1 MNTVSLNK
9 IDATTLA
16 RICRARLNMVH
27 IERTGDD
34 IYDIS
39 IGHESGDDF
48 DVLIGWTVDF
58 MKGNIKPTYC
68 SVMHKE
74 VKSLVS
80 NAELSG
86 GQLEF
91 SDVQALRLLQRVK
104 SYLKGMLS
112 WGNDQLDEDAMSFM
126 DRV

>member
-9 IDATTLA
+9 IDAYQLA
-16 RICRARLNMVH
+16 RICRGRMNIVT
-27 IERTGDD
+27 IERKGDD
-34 IYDIS
+34 IYDIC

-48 DVLIGWTVDF
+48 DVLIGWTVNF
-58 MKGNIKPTYC
+58 LEGNIKPSYC

-86 GQLEF
+86 GLLEF
-91 SDVQALRLLQRVK
+91 SNIQALRLLYRVK
-104 SYLKGMLS
+104 SYLKGMQAQ
-112 WGNDQLDEDAMSFM
+112 GADQVDEDAMSFM

>member
-9 IDATTLA
+9 IDAWQLA
-16 RICRARLNMVH
+16 RICRGRMNIVT
-27 IERTGDD
+27 IERKGDD
-34 IYDIS
+34 IYDIC

-58 MKGNIKPTYC
+58 LECTVKPSYL

-80 NAELSG
+80 NSELSG

-91 SDVQALRLLQRVK
+91 SDVQAIRLLQRVK
-104 SYLKGMLS
+104 SYLRGMQAQ
-112 WGNDQLDEDAMSFM
+112 GADQVDEDAMNFM

>member
-9 IDATTLA
+9 IDAYQLA
-16 RICRARLNMVH
+16 RICRGRMNIVT
-27 IERTGDD
+27 IVRKGDD
-34 IYDIS
+34 IYDIC

-58 MKGNIKPTYC
+58 LECTVKPSYL

-80 NAELSG
+80 NSELSG

-91 SDVQALRLLQRVK
+91 SDVQAIRLLQRVK
-104 SYLKGMLS
+104 SYLRGMQAQ
-112 WGNDQLDEDAMSFM
+112 GADQVDEDAMSFI

>member
-9 IDATTLA
+9 IDAWQLA

-48 DVLIGWTVDF
+48 DVLIGWTVNF
-58 MKGNIKPTYC
+58 MEGNIKPTYC

-80 NAELSG
+80 NSELSD

-91 SDVQALRLLQRVK
+91 SDVQVIRLLQRVK
-104 SYLKGMLS
+104 SYLRGMQAQ
-112 WGNDQLDEDAMSFM
+112 GADQVDEDAMSFM